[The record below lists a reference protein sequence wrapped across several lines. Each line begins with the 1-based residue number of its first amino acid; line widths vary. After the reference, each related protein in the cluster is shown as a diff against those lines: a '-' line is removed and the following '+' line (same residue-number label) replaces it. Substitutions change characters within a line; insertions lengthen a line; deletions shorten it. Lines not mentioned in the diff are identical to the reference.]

1 MVDAQQQLAAPGAL
15 TLLAQAMLWHN
26 GGPAPWRLLR
36 EMTFHQQQATL
47 LSRESVV
54 QMRGHPER
62 ANTTEAQ
69 RGISSRELA
78 P

>member
-1 MVDAQQQLAAPGAL
+1 MAAAPGDDI
-15 TLLAQAMLWHN
+15 
-26 GGPAPWRLLR
+26 
-36 EMTFHQQQATL
+36 HQQLATL
-47 LSRESVV
+47 LSKESVV

-78 P
+78 PQTSTHTLWPLASRASPSGIWLALCSKRAR